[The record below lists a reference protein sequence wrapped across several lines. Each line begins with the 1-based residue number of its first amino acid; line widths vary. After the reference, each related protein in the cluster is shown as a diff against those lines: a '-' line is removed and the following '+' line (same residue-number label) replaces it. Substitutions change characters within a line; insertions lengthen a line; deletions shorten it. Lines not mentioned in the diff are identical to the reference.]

1 MLDWKRIPLV
11 VWILFAIDLVLCFS
25 YLINY
30 LIGEPYGLPTFQLD
44 LNGERNIPTWYS
56 SVKWFCLSVLFGIF
70 AFRNID
76 YSRRKSWLLLFFPL
90 LFLAFSVDEV
100 AVIHEMLGSRF
111 DHLLLPTGN
120 KGDTFFVVTGI
131 WFFVLGIPVLLGCWF
146 ALSSLKSYFRNDAH
160 FLKKFVTGLIIF
172 FIGSIGIEAI
182 SNLTVSNRFSFVLG
196 NFFEEIFEMVGVTV
210 ILWAVYDLLAT
221 HGFRWN
227 LDAVEERGASLSSI
241 PDFHG

>member
-1 MLDWKRIPLV
+1 
-11 VWILFAIDLVLCFS
+11 
-25 YLINY
+25 
-30 LIGEPYGLPTFQLD
+30 
-44 LNGERNIPTWYS
+44 
-56 SVKWFCLSVLFGIF
+56 
-70 AFRNID
+70 
-76 YSRRKSWLLLFFPL
+76 